1 MENNT
6 ALTDPYLEWIESIAS
21 VIEEHLWPGNT
32 EGLATNIYVDGD
44 EIVYDAIESN
54 CGSNRVGNVGSFD
67 VEYVKVIL
75 NYYQQID
82 NLLQLYGNGLNSLRY
97 NYKANKLTLVVHK
110 EFYGFSPIES
120 VKIQMWL
127 KSMNNS
133 DFMHYVVD
141 SMDVIL
147 AEKKQ
152 Q

>member
-21 VIEEHLWPGNT
+21 VIEEHLWPGNA
-32 EGLATNIYVDGD
+32 EGLTTNVYVDGD

-54 CGSNRVGNVGSFD
+54 GGSNRVGNVGSLD
-67 VEYVKVIL
+67 VEYVKVIF
-75 NYYQQID
+75 NYYRQI
-82 NLLQLYGNGLNSLRY
+82 NKFLQLYDNGLNSLRY
-97 NYKANKLTLVVHK
+97 NYRTNKLTLVVRK
-110 EFYGFSPIES
+110 EFYGSSPIES

-127 KSMNNS
+127 TSKNDS

-141 SMDVIL
+141 SMDVIVT
-147 AEKKQ
+147 EKNQ